1 MQDISNPW
9 IDVSVPLHSGM
20 VHWPNDPPVMLER
33 SLDLA
38 QGDAMTLSRLNMGVH
53 SGTHVDAPAH
63 FIRQGKTIDELPLAA
78 VAGPARVIEIMNVE
92 SITPADL
99 TSCGIQAGE
108 RILFKTSN
116 SSDPWYD
123 KLFREDFVYLT
134 QEAAEYLVRQQVQT
148 VGIDYLSIGGYK
160 GDGGATH
167 IALLGAGIWIIEGL
181 YLANISA
188 GDYEMV
194 CLPLRLLG
202 AEGAPARV
210 ILRQVNR

>member
-1 MQDISNPW
+1 MQAISNPW
-9 IDVSVPLHSGM
+9 MDVSVPLHSGM

-38 QGDAMTLSRLNMGVH
+38 RGDAMTLSRLNMGVH
-53 SGTHVDAPAH
+53 SGTHMDAPAH
-63 FIRQGKTIDELPLAA
+63 FIRQGKTLNELPLAA
-78 VAGPARVIEIMNVE
+78 VIGPARVIEILEVE

-99 TSCGIQAGE
+99 TGYGIQAGE

-123 KLFREDFVYLT
+123 KLFKEDFVYLT
-134 QEAAEYLVRQQVQT
+134 REAADYLARQQVQT

-167 IALLGAGIWIIEGL
+167 IALLSAGIWIVEGL
-181 YLANISA
+181 YLAHIAA

-210 ILRQVNR
+210 VLRRIK